1 MSCPELQVEML
12 PAIIILII
20 ITIILI
26 ITIII
31 NIIIIN
37 MQTGLSAPL
46 SKNKWALLALGNGQG
61 FLGF

>member
-20 ITIILI
+20 II